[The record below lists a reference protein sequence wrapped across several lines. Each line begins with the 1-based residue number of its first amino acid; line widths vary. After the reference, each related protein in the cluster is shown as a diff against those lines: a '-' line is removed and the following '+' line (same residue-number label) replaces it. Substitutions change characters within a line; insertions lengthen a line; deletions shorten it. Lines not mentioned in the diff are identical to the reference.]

1 MPGRHGDGCSQV
13 PYEEPNR
20 NPFKYLVHPG
30 SSMKIFHS
38 IVSCIKVFFI
48 FLSVIIAKFP
58 DTYRLFTSEDNK
70 VRYLVIL
77 NANNADM
84 FILFHVNEQQD
95 SVVRTSGSLF

>member
-1 MPGRHGDGCSQV
+1 
-13 PYEEPNR
+13 
-20 NPFKYLVHPG
+20 
-30 SSMKIFHS
+30 MKIFHS
-38 IVSCIKVFFI
+38 IVSCIKVWFI

-95 SVVRTSGSLF
+95 SVVRTSGLLF